1 MKIRNQQARLC
12 ERRVNPSTSSIAPT
26 PIITLLLLLSLSFSA
41 TLPLGAQETRQQRE
55 RRVNPST
62 SSIAPTPTP
71 TPASARPPI
80 VTPTPIAATVVAG
93 RTVAN
98 GSLRSVEEL
107 RARISEVLRNSEI
120 APAQLAVKIAS
131 LDTGRILYEEN
142 AGKLLM
148 PASNMKIY
156 TVAAALDRLSP
167 DYRYNTSIYAGAR
180 PDAAGTVRGDMIV
193 YGRGDPTFAASFEN
207 GDYYKAI
214 DDLAARISAAGVKRV
229 EGNLVGDESYFTG
242 PPLGWGWEWDDLQSA
257 DGAEVSALTIN
268 NNALDVFVK
277 PGASVGAQAV
287 VTTGPATNVVKI
299 VNRLTTGQRGT
310 KRDVTVVRPLGENVL
325 EISGSVPMGDA
336 TDKGYVGS
344 YAITHPARLF
354 VEMLRTALAQRGVTV
369 AGQTVTIDAQA
380 RGNLPLQTSALVEIA
395 SRQSQP
401 LSVIAAQTLKPSQ
414 NLYAEL
420 LLRTLGRVAGRVD
433 PKVVTVD
440 AGIEV
445 ERTFLREAGIGPREI
460 VVADGSGLSRH
471 NLITADATMRL
482 LVYMSRHRY
491 SSVFREALP
500 VAGVDGTLKNRLKGT
515 PAAGNLRAK
524 TGTINTVATLSGY
537 VTSAAGERLVFSILL
552 NHYPEAPSERRVYLD
567 AIAVAIASF
576 AGRS

>member
-1 MKIRNQQARLC
+1 MKIKNYKARPL
-12 ERRVNPSTSSIAPT
+12 
-26 PIITLLLLLSLSFSA
+26 ITLLLLLSMSFSA
-41 TLPLGAQETRQQRE
+41 AIPLGAQETRQQRE
-55 RRVNPST
+55 RRVSPST
-62 SSIAPTPTP
+62 SNIAPTPAP
-71 TPASARPPI
+71 TPASTRTPS
-80 VTPTPIAATVVAG
+80 VTPTPIAASAVAPRTVVPGA
-93 RTVAN
+93 
-98 GSLRSVEEL
+98 LRSVEEL
-107 RARISEVLRNSEI
+107 RARIAEVLRSSEI

-142 AGKLLM
+142 AGKLLL

-167 DYRYNTSIYAGAR
+167 DYRYTTSVYANAR
-180 PDAAGTVRGDMIV
+180 PDAAGTVRGDLIV
-193 YGRGDPTFAASFEN
+193 YGRGDPTFAASFEG

-214 DDLAARISAAGVKRV
+214 DDLAARIVAAGVKRV

-242 PPLGWGWEWDDLQSA
+242 PRLGWGWEWDDLQSA

-268 NNALDVFVK
+268 DNALDVFVK
-277 PGASVGAQAV
+277 PGASVGAQAT
-287 VTTGPATNVVKI
+287 VTTGPVTSVVKI

-310 KRDVTVVRPLGENVL
+310 RRDVTVVRPLGENVL
-325 EISGSVPMGDA
+325 VISGSVPLGDA
-336 TDKGYVGS
+336 AASDKGYVGS
-344 YAITHPARLF
+344 FAITRPAILF
-354 VEMLRTALAQRGVTV
+354 TEMLRNSLVQRGVTIT
-369 AGQTVTIDAQA
+369 GQSITVDAQT
-380 RGNLPLQTSALVEIA
+380 RGNASLQTSALVEIA

-401 LSVIAAQTLKPSQ
+401 LSVIAAQCLKPSQ

-420 LLRTLGRVAGRVD
+420 LLRTLGRVAGKID

-491 SSVFREALP
+491 SSAFREALP
-500 VAGVDGTLKNRLKGT
+500 IAGVDGTLKNRFKGT

-567 AIAVAIASF
+567 AIAVALASF

>member
-1 MKIRNQQARLC
+1 MKIKNHQVRPLITLLLLFSFSFSASIPLVAQETQQQRG
-12 ERRVNPSTSSIAPT
+12 RRVNPSTSGVAP
-26 PIITLLLLLSLSFSA
+26 A
-41 TLPLGAQETRQQRE
+41 
-55 RRVNPST
+55 
-62 SSIAPTPTP
+62 PTP
-71 TPASARPPI
+71 TPASTRTPS
-80 VTPTPIAATVVAG
+80 VTPTPIAASAVAP
-93 RTVAN
+93 RTAVPGA
-98 GSLRSVEEL
+98 LRSVEEL
-107 RARISEVLRNSEI
+107 RSRISDVLRSSEI

-131 LDTGRILYEEN
+131 LDTGRTVYEEN
-142 AGKLLM
+142 AGKLLL

-167 DYRYNTSIYAGAR
+167 DYRYTTSVYANAR
-180 PDAAGTVRGDMIV
+180 PDAAGTVRGDLIV
-193 YGRGDPTFAASFEN
+193 YGRGDPTFAASFEG

-214 DDLAARISAAGVKRV
+214 DDLAARIVAGGVKRV

-277 PGASVGAQAV
+277 PGTSIGAPAT
-287 VTTGPATNVVKI
+287 VTTGPITSVVKI

-310 KRDVTVVRPLGENVL
+310 RRDVTVVRPLGLNVL
-325 EISGSVPMGDA
+325 VISGSVPLGDAAA

-344 YAITHPARLF
+344 FAITRPAILF
-354 VEMLRTALAQRGVTV
+354 TEMLRNSLVQRGVTIT
-369 AGQTVTIDAQA
+369 GESITVDAQT
-380 RGNLPLQTSALVEIA
+380 RGNASLQTSALVEIA

-401 LSVIAAQTLKPSQ
+401 LSVIAAQCLKPSQ

-420 LLRTLGRVAGRVD
+420 LLRTLGRVAGKIH
-433 PKVVTVD
+433 PKVVTAD

-445 ERTFLREAGIGPREI
+445 VRSFLREAGIGPREV

-491 SSVFREALP
+491 SSAFREALP
-500 VAGVDGTLKNRLKGT
+500 IAGVDGTLKNRLKGT
-515 PAAGNLRAK
+515 PAAANLRAK

-552 NHYPEAPSERRVYLD
+552 NHYPEAPSERRVYID